1 MTRTVAVIGGGIVG
15 TCTAW
20 YLNQHGFEVT
30 VFERRD
36 AVARETSWGNAG
48 VVAPAYV
55 TPWAAPGMPRKVL
68 SYLFAAEAP
77 VLFRPVP
84 SAALARWL
92 AAWLGQ
98 CTLERY
104 RLNKSRMQRLA
115 FYSRDQ
121 LHALR
126 ATLHIDDGVRQGYL
140 QLMRSQRDLA
150 MAAPAIA
157 MLQEASVP
165 HRLLDAAACRQIE
178 PALSG
183 HTPLAGGLHLP
194 QDESASCAAFAQ
206 GLADAAMAAGVRFA
220 FGHTVRR
227 IRVEDGRATA
237 LEIDRQASDSA
248 DDSPRDLSRNSARNS
263 ASDLSDG
270 EVLTRVRAHT
280 PPHLTQPMTKPMTE
294 PVTQSMT
301 QRFDAVVVAGS
312 VDSLPLLAEHGIRL
326 PIWPVK
332 GYSTTLNL
340 PDAARGPRQA
350 MIDEAYKVAITPL
363 PGQIRLAGTAEIGS
377 PRLVPRDAALRTLVK
392 VGRDW
397 FPEAADWASARCW
410 VGARPMTPD
419 GPALLGAA
427 PVDGLFINMG
437 HGSTGWA
444 MACGAGK
451 VVADLVAGLRPEID
465 LDGLTI
471 ERLA

>member
-1 MTRTVAVIGGGIVG
+1 MTRHVAVIGGGIVG

-20 YLNQHGFEVT
+20 YLGQHGFEVT

-55 TPWAAPGMPRKVL
+55 MPWAAPGMPRKVL

-77 VLFRPVP
+77 VLFRPVA

-121 LHALR
+121 LHSLR
-126 ATLHIDDGVRQGYL
+126 ATLHIDDGMRQGYL
-140 QLMRSQRDLA
+140 QLMRSQQDLA

-157 MLQEASVP
+157 MLQEAGVP
-165 HRLLDAAACRQIE
+165 HRLLDAAACRQME
-178 PALSG
+178 PALSV
-183 HTPLAGGLHLP
+183 HTPLAGALHLP
-194 QDESASCAAFAQ
+194 QDESASCPAFAQ
-206 GLADAAMAAGVRFA
+206 GLADAAIKVGVRFA
-220 FGHTVRR
+220 FGHTVTR
-227 IRVEDGRATA
+227 IRVEDGRATS
-237 LEIDRQASDSA
+237 LEIERAPGERAPGDPAQAATARQARS
-248 DDSPRDLSRNSARNS
+248 
-263 ASDLSDG
+263 
-270 EVLTRVRAHT
+270 ERAE
-280 PPHLTQPMTKPMTE
+280 HLL
-294 PVTQSMT
+294 
-301 QRFDAVVVAGS
+301 QRFDAVVVAGA
-312 VDSLPLLAEHGIRL
+312 VDSLPLLAEHRIRL

-332 GYSTTLNL
+332 GYSTSLPL
-340 PDAARGPRQA
+340 PDPALGPRQA

-397 FPEAADWASARCW
+397 FPTAADWASASCW

-419 GPALLGAA
+419 GPALLGAT
-427 PVDGLFINMG
+427 PVGGLFINMG

-465 LDGLTI
+465 LDGLI
-471 ERLA
+471 ERLAR

>member
-1 MTRTVAVIGGGIVG
+1 MTRHVAVIGGGIVG

-30 VFERRD
+30 VFERRE

-55 TPWAAPGMPRKVL
+55 TPWAAPGMPWKVL

-77 VLFRPVP
+77 VLFRPVA

-104 RLNKSRMQRLA
+104 RMNKSRMQRLA

-126 ATLHIDDGVRQGYL
+126 AGLRIEDGVRQGYL

-157 MLQEASVP
+157 MLQEAGVP
-165 HRLLDAAACRQIE
+165 HQLLDAAACRELE
-178 PALSG
+178 PALSV
-183 HTPLAGGLHLP
+183 HTPLAGALHLP
-194 QDESASCAAFAQ
+194 QDESASCPAFAQ
-206 GLADAAMAAGVRFA
+206 GLADAAIKAGVRFA
-220 FGHTVRR
+220 FGHTVMR
-227 IRVEDGRATA
+227 IRVENRRVTS
-237 LEIDRQASDSA
+237 LEIERAAGDRAPGEPAQAAMAGQARSD
-248 DDSPRDLSRNSARNS
+248 
-263 ASDLSDG
+263 
-270 EVLTRVRAHT
+270 RAER
-280 PPHLTQPMTKPMTE
+280 LLKP
-294 PVTQSMT
+294 
-301 QRFDAVVVAGS
+301 FDAVVVAGAI
-312 VDSLPLLAEHGIRL
+312 DSLPLLAEHGIRL

-332 GYSTTLNL
+332 GYSTTLPL
-340 PDAARGPRQA
+340 PDPALGPRQA

-363 PGQIRLAGTAEIGS
+363 PGHIRLAGTAEIGS
-377 PRLVPRDAALRTLVK
+377 PKLVPREAALRTLVK

-397 FPEAADWASARCW
+397 FPTAADWASASCW

-419 GPALLGAA
+419 GPALLGAT
-427 PVDGLFINMG
+427 PVEGLFINMG

-471 ERLA
+471 ERLAR

>member
-1 MTRTVAVIGGGIVG
+1 MTRHVAVIGGGIVG

-20 YLNQHGFEVT
+20 YLSQHGFEVT
-30 VFERRD
+30 VFERRE

-55 TPWAAPGMPRKVL
+55 MPWAAPGMPRKVL

-77 VLFRPVP
+77 VLFRPVA

-121 LHALR
+121 LHSLR
-126 ATLHIDDGVRQGYL
+126 AGLRIEDGMRQGYL

-157 MLQEASVP
+157 MLQEAGVP
-165 HRLLDAAACRQIE
+165 HQLLDAAACRELE
-178 PALSG
+178 PALSV
-183 HTPLAGGLHLP
+183 HTPLAGALHLP
-194 QDESASCAAFAQ
+194 QDESASCPAFAQ
-206 GLADAAMAAGVRFA
+206 GLADAAIKAGVRFA
-220 FGHTVRR
+220 FGHTVTR
-227 IRVEDGRATA
+227 IRVEDGRATS
-237 LEIDRQASDSA
+237 LEIERAPGERAPGDPAQAATARRARSDRA
-248 DDSPRDLSRNSARNS
+248 
-263 ASDLSDG
+263 
-270 EVLTRVRAHT
+270 E
-280 PPHLTQPMTKPMTE
+280 HL
-294 PVTQSMT
+294 V
-301 QRFDAVVVAGS
+301 QRFDAVVVAGA
-312 VDSLPLLAEHGIRL
+312 VDSLPLLAEHRIRL

-332 GYSTTLNL
+332 GYSTSLPL
-340 PDAARGPRQA
+340 PDPALGPRQA

-397 FPEAADWASARCW
+397 FPTAADWASASCW

-419 GPALLGAA
+419 GPALLGAT
-427 PVDGLFINMG
+427 PVGGLFINMG

-471 ERLA
+471 ERLAR

>member
-1 MTRTVAVIGGGIVG
+1 MTRHVAVIGAGIIG

-77 VLFRPVP
+77 VLFRPVA
-84 SAALARWL
+84 SAALVRWL

-126 ATLHIDDGVRQGYL
+126 TSLRIDDGMRQGYL
-140 QLMRSQRDLA
+140 QLMRSEHDLA
-150 MAAPAIA
+150 MSAPAIA
-157 MLQEASVP
+157 MLQEAGVP
-165 HRLLDAAACRQIE
+165 HQLLDATACRQLE
-178 PALSG
+178 PALSR
-183 HTPLAGGLHLP
+183 HTPLAGALHLP
-194 QDESASCAAFAQ
+194 QDESASCPAFAQ
-206 GLADAAMAAGVRFA
+206 GLADAAVEAGVRFA
-220 FGHTVRR
+220 FGQTVRR
-227 IRVEDGRATA
+227 IRVVAGRAMA
-237 LEIDRQASDSA
+237 LDI
-248 DDSPRDLSRNSARNS
+248 N
-263 ASDLSDG
+263 
-270 EVLTRVRAHT
+270 RA
-280 PPHLTQPMTKPMTE
+280 E
-294 PVTQSMT
+294 SVTQQQT
-301 QRFDAVVVAGS
+301 RNFDAIVVAGA

-332 GYSTTLNL
+332 GYSTTLPL
-340 PDAARGPRQA
+340 ADEALGPRQA

-397 FPEAADWASARCW
+397 FPSAADWSRASCW

-419 GPALLGAA
+419 GPALLGAT

>member
-1 MTRTVAVIGGGIVG
+1 V
-15 TCTAW
+15 
-20 YLNQHGFEVT
+20 
-30 VFERRD
+30 
-36 AVARETSWGNAG
+36 AVARC
-48 VVAPAYV
+48 
-55 TPWAAPGMPRKVL
+55 
-68 SYLFAAEAP
+68 AAEAP
-77 VLFRPVP
+77 VLFRPVA

-104 RLNKSRMQRLA
+104 RINKSRMQRLA

-126 ATLHIDDGVRQGYL
+126 AGLRIEDGVRQGYL

-157 MLQEASVP
+157 MLQEAGVP
-165 HRLLDAAACRQIE
+165 HQLLDAAACRELE
-178 PALSG
+178 PALSV
-183 HTPLAGGLHLP
+183 HTPLAGALHLP
-194 QDESASCAAFAQ
+194 QDESASCPAFAQ
-206 GLADAAMAAGVRFA
+206 GLADAAIKAGVRFA
-220 FGHTVRR
+220 FGHTVMR
-227 IRVEDGRATA
+227 IRVENRRVTS
-237 LEIDRQASDSA
+237 LEIERAAGDRAPGEPAQAAMAGQARSD
-248 DDSPRDLSRNSARNS
+248 
-263 ASDLSDG
+263 
-270 EVLTRVRAHT
+270 RAER
-280 PPHLTQPMTKPMTE
+280 LLKP
-294 PVTQSMT
+294 
-301 QRFDAVVVAGS
+301 FDAVVVAGAI
-312 VDSLPLLAEHGIRL
+312 DSLPLLAEHGIRL

-332 GYSTTLNL
+332 GYSTTLPL
-340 PDAARGPRQA
+340 PDPALGPRQA

-363 PGQIRLAGTAEIGS
+363 PGHIRLAGTAEIGS
-377 PRLVPRDAALRTLVK
+377 PKLVPREAALRTLVK

-397 FPEAADWASARCW
+397 FPTAADWASAGCW

-419 GPALLGAA
+419 GPALLGAT
-427 PVDGLFINMG
+427 PVEGLFINMG

-471 ERLA
+471 ERLAR

>member
-1 MTRTVAVIGGGIVG
+1 MTRHVAVIGGGIVG

-20 YLNQHGFEVT
+20 YLGQHGFEVT

-55 TPWAAPGMPRKVL
+55 MPWAAPGMPRKVL

-77 VLFRPVP
+77 VLFRPVA

-121 LHALR
+121 LHSLR
-126 ATLHIDDGVRQGYL
+126 ATLHIDDGMRQGYL
-140 QLMRSQRDLA
+140 QLMRSQQDLA

-157 MLQEASVP
+157 MLQEAGVP
-165 HRLLDAAACRQIE
+165 HRLLDAAACRQME
-178 PALSG
+178 PALSV
-183 HTPLAGGLHLP
+183 HTPLAGALHLP
-194 QDESASCAAFAQ
+194 QDESASCPAFAQ
-206 GLADAAMAAGVRFA
+206 GLADAAIKVGVRFA
-220 FGHTVRR
+220 FGHTVTR
-227 IRVEDGRATA
+227 IRVEDGRATS
-237 LEIDRQASDSA
+237 LEIERAPGERAPGDPAQAAAARQARS
-248 DDSPRDLSRNSARNS
+248 
-263 ASDLSDG
+263 
-270 EVLTRVRAHT
+270 ERAE
-280 PPHLTQPMTKPMTE
+280 HLL
-294 PVTQSMT
+294 
-301 QRFDAVVVAGS
+301 QRFDAVVVAGA
-312 VDSLPLLAEHGIRL
+312 VDSLPLLAEHRIRL

-332 GYSTTLNL
+332 GYSTSLPL
-340 PDAARGPRQA
+340 PDPALGPRQA

-363 PGQIRLAGTAEIGS
+363 PGHIRLAGTAEIGS

-397 FPEAADWASARCW
+397 FPTAADWASASCW

-419 GPALLGAA
+419 GPALLGAT
-427 PVDGLFINMG
+427 PVGGLFINMG

-471 ERLA
+471 ERLAR

>member
-1 MTRTVAVIGGGIVG
+1 MTRHVAVIGGGIVG

-20 YLNQHGFEVT
+20 YLNQHGFDVT
-30 VFERRD
+30 VFERRE

-55 TPWAAPGMPRKVL
+55 TPWAAPGMPWKVL

-77 VLFRPVP
+77 VLFRPVA

-104 RLNKSRMQRLA
+104 RMNKSRMQRLA

-126 ATLHIDDGVRQGYL
+126 AGLRIEDGVRQGYL

-157 MLQEASVP
+157 MLQEAGVP
-165 HRLLDAAACRQIE
+165 HQLLDAAACRELE
-178 PALSG
+178 PALSV
-183 HTPLAGGLHLP
+183 HTPLAGALHLP
-194 QDESASCAAFAQ
+194 QDESASCPAFAQ
-206 GLADAAMAAGVRFA
+206 GLADSAIKAGVRFA
-220 FGHTVRR
+220 FGHTVMR
-227 IRVEDGRATA
+227 IRVENRRVTS
-237 LEIDRQASDSA
+237 LEIERAPGDRAPGEPALAAMAGQARSD
-248 DDSPRDLSRNSARNS
+248 RTERL
-263 ASDLSDG
+263 L
-270 EVLTRVRAHT
+270 
-280 PPHLTQPMTKPMTE
+280 KP
-294 PVTQSMT
+294 
-301 QRFDAVVVAGS
+301 FDAVVVAGAI
-312 VDSLPLLAEHGIRL
+312 DSLPLLAEHGIRL

-332 GYSTTLNL
+332 GYSTTLPL
-340 PDAARGPRQA
+340 HDAALGPRQA
-350 MIDEAYKVAITPL
+350 MIDEAYKVAITPM
-363 PGQIRLAGTAEIGS
+363 PGHVRLAGTAEIGS
-377 PRLVPRDAALRTLVK
+377 PKLVPRDAALRTLVK

-397 FPEAADWASARCW
+397 FPDAADWASARCW

-419 GPALLGAA
+419 GPALLGAT

>member
-1 MTRTVAVIGGGIVG
+1 MTRHVAVIGGGIVG

-30 VFERRD
+30 VFERRE

-55 TPWAAPGMPRKVL
+55 TPWAAPGMPWKVL

-77 VLFRPVP
+77 VLFRPVA

-104 RLNKSRMQRLA
+104 RMNKSRMQRLA

-126 ATLHIDDGVRQGYL
+126 AGLRIEDGVRQGYL

-157 MLQEASVP
+157 MLQEAGVP
-165 HRLLDAAACRQIE
+165 HQLLDAAACRELE
-178 PALSG
+178 PALSV
-183 HTPLAGGLHLP
+183 HTPLAGALHLP
-194 QDESASCAAFAQ
+194 QDESASCPAFAQ
-206 GLADAAMAAGVRFA
+206 GLADAAIKAGVRFA
-220 FGHTVRR
+220 FGHTVMR
-227 IRVEDGRATA
+227 IRVENRRVTS
-237 LEIDRQASDSA
+237 LEIERAAGDRAPGEPAQAAMAGQARSD
-248 DDSPRDLSRNSARNS
+248 
-263 ASDLSDG
+263 
-270 EVLTRVRAHT
+270 RAER
-280 PPHLTQPMTKPMTE
+280 LLKP
-294 PVTQSMT
+294 
-301 QRFDAVVVAGS
+301 FDAVVVAGAI
-312 VDSLPLLAEHGIRL
+312 DSLPLLAEHGIRL

-332 GYSTTLNL
+332 GYSTTLPL
-340 PDAARGPRQA
+340 PDPALGPRQA

-363 PGQIRLAGTAEIGS
+363 PGHIRLAGTAEIGS
-377 PRLVPRDAALRTLVK
+377 PKLVPREAALRTLVK

-397 FPEAADWASARCW
+397 FPTAADWASASCW

-419 GPALLGAA
+419 GPALLGAT
-427 PVDGLFINMG
+427 PVEGLFINMG

-471 ERLA
+471 KRLAR

>member
-1 MTRTVAVIGGGIVG
+1 MTRHVAVIGGGIVG

-20 YLNQHGFEVT
+20 YLNQHGFDVT
-30 VFERRD
+30 VFERRE

-55 TPWAAPGMPRKVL
+55 TPWAAPGMPWKVL

-77 VLFRPVP
+77 VLFRPVA

-104 RLNKSRMQRLA
+104 RMNKSRMQRLA

-121 LHALR
+121 LHVLR
-126 ATLHIDDGVRQGYL
+126 AGLRIEDGVRQGYL

-157 MLQEASVP
+157 MLQEAGVP
-165 HRLLDAAACRQIE
+165 HQLLDAAACRELE
-178 PALSG
+178 PALSV
-183 HTPLAGGLHLP
+183 HTPLAGALHLP
-194 QDESASCAAFAQ
+194 QDESASCPAFAQ
-206 GLADAAMAAGVRFA
+206 GLADAAIKAGVRFA
-220 FGHTVRR
+220 FGHTVMR
-227 IRVEDGRATA
+227 IRVENRRVAS
-237 LEIDRQASDSA
+237 LEIERAAGDRAPGEPAQAAMAGQARSD
-248 DDSPRDLSRNSARNS
+248 
-263 ASDLSDG
+263 
-270 EVLTRVRAHT
+270 RAER
-280 PPHLTQPMTKPMTE
+280 LLKP
-294 PVTQSMT
+294 
-301 QRFDAVVVAGS
+301 FDAVVVAGAI
-312 VDSLPLLAEHGIRL
+312 DSLPLLAEHGIRL

-332 GYSTTLNL
+332 GYSTTLPL
-340 PDAARGPRQA
+340 PDPALGPRQA

-363 PGQIRLAGTAEIGS
+363 PGHIRLAGTAEIGS
-377 PRLVPRDAALRTLVK
+377 PKLVPREAALRTLVK

-397 FPEAADWASARCW
+397 FPTAADWASASCW

-419 GPALLGAA
+419 GPALLGAT
-427 PVDGLFINMG
+427 PVEGLFINMG

-471 ERLA
+471 ERLAR

>member
-1 MTRTVAVIGGGIVG
+1 MTRHVAVIGAGIVG

-30 VFERRD
+30 VFERRE
-36 AVARETSWGNAG
+36 AVACETSWGNAG

-55 TPWAAPGMPRKVL
+55 TPWASPGMPRKVL

-77 VLFRPVP
+77 VLFRPVA

-92 AAWLGQ
+92 ASWLGQ

-104 RLNKSRMQRLA
+104 RINKSRMQRLA

-126 ATLHIDDGVRQGYL
+126 ATLHIDDGLRQGYL
-140 QLMRSQRDLA
+140 QLMRSEQDLA

-157 MLQEASVP
+157 MLQEAGVP
-165 HRLLDAAACRQIE
+165 HQLLDAAACRLME
-178 PALSG
+178 PALST
-183 HTPLAGGLHLP
+183 HTPLAGALHLP
-194 QDESASCAAFAQ
+194 QDESASCPAFAQ
-206 GLADAAMAAGVRFA
+206 GLADAAMQAGVRFA
-220 FGHTVRR
+220 FGHKVSR
-227 IRVEDGRATA
+227 IRVEAGRVTA
-237 LEIDRQASDSA
+237 LEISLQAKASSIDSASDSQVA
-248 DDSPRDLSRNSARNS
+248 GAATTVRTDKPQHLSQRRTRQ
-263 ASDLSDG
+263 LS
-270 EVLTRVRAHT
+270 
-280 PPHLTQPMTKPMTE
+280 
-294 PVTQSMT
+294 
-301 QRFDAVVVAGS
+301 QRFDAVVVAGA

-332 GYSTTLNL
+332 GYSTTLTL
-340 PDAARGPRQA
+340 PDAALGPRQA

-377 PRLVPRDAALRTLVK
+377 PRLVPREAALRTLVK

-397 FPEAADWASARCW
+397 FPAAADWASASCW

-419 GPALLGAA
+419 GPALLGAT

-451 VVADLVAGLRPEID
+451 VVADLLAGHRPEID

>member
-1 MTRTVAVIGGGIVG
+1 MTRHVAVIGGGIVG

-20 YLNQHGFEVT
+20 YLSQHGFEVT

-55 TPWAAPGMPRKVL
+55 MPWAAPGMPRKVL

-77 VLFRPVP
+77 VLFRPVA

-121 LHALR
+121 LHSLR
-126 ATLHIDDGVRQGYL
+126 ATLHIDDGMRQGYL
-140 QLMRSQRDLA
+140 QLMRSQQDLA

-157 MLQEASVP
+157 MLQEAGVP
-165 HRLLDAAACRQIE
+165 HRLLDAAACRQME
-178 PALSG
+178 PALSV
-183 HTPLAGGLHLP
+183 HTPLAGALHLP
-194 QDESASCAAFAQ
+194 QDESASCPAFAQ
-206 GLADAAMAAGVRFA
+206 GLADAAIKAGVRFA
-220 FGHTVRR
+220 FGHTVTR
-227 IRVEDGRATA
+227 IRVEDGRATS
-237 LEIDRQASDSA
+237 LEIERAPGERAPGDPAQAATARQARS
-248 DDSPRDLSRNSARNS
+248 
-263 ASDLSDG
+263 
-270 EVLTRVRAHT
+270 ERAE
-280 PPHLTQPMTKPMTE
+280 HLL
-294 PVTQSMT
+294 
-301 QRFDAVVVAGS
+301 QRFDAVVVAGA
-312 VDSLPLLAEHGIRL
+312 VDSLPLLAEHRIRL

-332 GYSTTLNL
+332 GYSTSLPL
-340 PDAARGPRQA
+340 PDPALGPRQA

-363 PGQIRLAGTAEIGS
+363 PGHIRLAGTAEIGS

-397 FPEAADWASARCW
+397 FPTAADWASASCW

-419 GPALLGAA
+419 GPALLGAT
-427 PVDGLFINMG
+427 PVGGLFINMG

-471 ERLA
+471 ERLAR

>member
-1 MTRTVAVIGGGIVG
+1 
-15 TCTAW
+15 
-20 YLNQHGFEVT
+20 
-30 VFERRD
+30 
-36 AVARETSWGNAG
+36 
-48 VVAPAYV
+48 
-55 TPWAAPGMPRKVL
+55 
-68 SYLFAAEAP
+68 
-77 VLFRPVP
+77 
-84 SAALARWL
+84 
-92 AAWLGQ
+92 
-98 CTLERY
+98 
-104 RLNKSRMQRLA
+104 
-115 FYSRDQ
+115 
-121 LHALR
+121 
-126 ATLHIDDGVRQGYL
+126 
-140 QLMRSQRDLA
+140 
-150 MAAPAIA
+150 MAAQAIA
-157 MLQEASVP
+157 MLQEAGVP

-183 HTPLAGGLHLP
+183 HTALAGGLHLP
-194 QDESASCAAFAQ
+194 QDESASCPAFAQ
-206 GLADAAMAAGVRFA
+206 GLANAAIQAGVRFA
-220 FGHTVRR
+220 FGQTVRR
-227 IRVEDGRATA
+227 IRVEGGRVTA
-237 LEIDRQASDSA
+237 LEIGRPASDSSV
-248 DDSPRDLSRNSARNS
+248 DSPRDLSRHSAG
-263 ASDLSDG
+263 DLSGDSP
-270 EVLTRVRAHT
+270 RAGT
-280 PPHLTQPMTKPMTE
+280 AASGRSGKPQRLMQGQTQHQ
-294 PVTQSMT
+294 TQH
-301 QRFDAVVVAGS
+301 FDAVVVAGA

-326 PIWPVK
+326 PIWPIK

-397 FPEAADWASARCW
+397 FPDAADWSSASCW

-419 GPALLGAA
+419 GPALLGAT

-451 VVADLVAGLRPEID
+451 VVADLLAGHRPEID

>member
-1 MTRTVAVIGGGIVG
+1 MTRHVAVIGAGIVG

-36 AVARETSWGNAG
+36 AVAREASWGNAG

-55 TPWAAPGMPRKVL
+55 TPWAAPGMPGKVL

-77 VLFRPVP
+77 VLFRPVA

-126 ATLHIDDGVRQGYL
+126 ATLHIDDGMRQGYL
-140 QLMRSQRDLA
+140 QLMRSQQDLA

-157 MLQEASVP
+157 MLQEAGVP
-165 HRLLDAAACRQIE
+165 HRLLDAAACRQME
-178 PALSG
+178 PALSA

-194 QDESASCAAFAQ
+194 QDESASCPAFAQ
-206 GLADAAMAAGVRFA
+206 GLANAAIQAGVRFA
-220 FGHTVRR
+220 FGQTVRR
-227 IRVEDGRATA
+227 IRVEGGRVTA
-237 LEIDRQASDSA
+237 LEIDRRASDSA
-248 DDSPRDLSRNSARNS
+248 GDSPRAGTAASGRSAKPQR
-263 ASDLSDG
+263 LMQG
-270 EVLTRVRAHT
+270 K
-280 PPHLTQPMTKPMTE
+280 TQ
-294 PVTQSMT
+294 QQT
-301 QRFDAVVVAGS
+301 QRFDAVVVAGA

-397 FPEAADWASARCW
+397 FPAAADWASARCW

-419 GPALLGAA
+419 GPALIGAT

>member
-1 MTRTVAVIGGGIVG
+1 MTRHVAVIGGGIVG

-30 VFERRD
+30 VFERRE

-55 TPWAAPGMPRKVL
+55 TPWAAPGMPWKVL

-77 VLFRPVP
+77 VLFRPVA

-104 RLNKSRMQRLA
+104 RINKSRMQRLA

-121 LHALR
+121 LHTLR
-126 ATLHIDDGVRQGYL
+126 GGLRIEDGVRQGYL

-157 MLQEASVP
+157 MLQEAGVP
-165 HRLLDAAACRQIE
+165 HQLLDAVACRELE
-178 PALSG
+178 PALSV
-183 HTPLAGGLHLP
+183 HTPLAGALHLP
-194 QDESASCAAFAQ
+194 QDESASCPAFAQ
-206 GLADAAMAAGVRFA
+206 GLADAAIKAGVRFA
-220 FGHTVRR
+220 FGHTVIR
-227 IRVEDGRATA
+227 IRVEDGRATS
-237 LEIDRQASDSA
+237 LEIERAAGDRAPGEPAQAAMAGQARSD
-248 DDSPRDLSRNSARNS
+248 RTERL
-263 ASDLSDG
+263 L
-270 EVLTRVRAHT
+270 
-280 PPHLTQPMTKPMTE
+280 KP
-294 PVTQSMT
+294 
-301 QRFDAVVVAGS
+301 FDAVVVAGAI
-312 VDSLPLLAEHGIRL
+312 DSLPLLAEHGIRL

-332 GYSTTLNL
+332 GYSTSLPL
-340 PDAARGPRQA
+340 PDPALGPRQA

-363 PGQIRLAGTAEIGS
+363 PGHIRLAGTAEIGS
-377 PRLVPRDAALRTLVK
+377 PKLVPRDAALRTLVK

-397 FPEAADWASARCW
+397 FPTAADWASASCW

-419 GPALLGAA
+419 GPALLGAT

-471 ERLA
+471 ERLAR

>member
-1 MTRTVAVIGGGIVG
+1 MTRHVAVIGGGIVG

-20 YLNQHGFEVT
+20 YLSQHGFEVT
-30 VFERRD
+30 VFERRE

-55 TPWAAPGMPRKVL
+55 MPWAAPGMPRKVL

-77 VLFRPVP
+77 VLFRPVA

-121 LHALR
+121 LHSLR
-126 ATLHIDDGVRQGYL
+126 AGLRIEDGMRQGYL

-157 MLQEASVP
+157 MLQEAGVP
-165 HRLLDAAACRQIE
+165 HRLLDAAACRQME
-178 PALSG
+178 PALSV
-183 HTPLAGGLHLP
+183 HTPLAGALHLP
-194 QDESASCAAFAQ
+194 QDESASCPAFAQ
-206 GLADAAMAAGVRFA
+206 GLADAAIKAGVRFA
-220 FGHTVRR
+220 FGHTVTR
-227 IRVEDGRATA
+227 IRVEDGRATS
-237 LEIDRQASDSA
+237 LEIERAPGERAPGDPAQAATARQARS
-248 DDSPRDLSRNSARNS
+248 
-263 ASDLSDG
+263 
-270 EVLTRVRAHT
+270 ERAE
-280 PPHLTQPMTKPMTE
+280 HLL
-294 PVTQSMT
+294 
-301 QRFDAVVVAGS
+301 QRFDAVVVAGA
-312 VDSLPLLAEHGIRL
+312 VDSLPLLAEHRIRL

-332 GYSTTLNL
+332 GYSTSLPL
-340 PDAARGPRQA
+340 PDPALGPRQA

-363 PGQIRLAGTAEIGS
+363 PGHIRLAGTAEIGS

-397 FPEAADWASARCW
+397 FPTAADWASASCW

-419 GPALLGAA
+419 GPALLGAT
-427 PVDGLFINMG
+427 PVGGLFINMG

-471 ERLA
+471 ERLAR

>member
-1 MTRTVAVIGGGIVG
+1 MTRHVAVIGGGIVG

-20 YLNQHGFEVT
+20 YLGQHGFEVT

-55 TPWAAPGMPRKVL
+55 MPWAAPGMPRKVL

-77 VLFRPVP
+77 VLFRPVA

-121 LHALR
+121 LHSLR
-126 ATLHIDDGVRQGYL
+126 ATLHIDDGMRQGYL
-140 QLMRSQRDLA
+140 QLMRSQQDLA

-157 MLQEASVP
+157 MLQEAGVP
-165 HRLLDAAACRQIE
+165 HRLLDATACRQME
-178 PALSG
+178 PALSV
-183 HTPLAGGLHLP
+183 HAPLAGALHLP
-194 QDESASCAAFAQ
+194 QDESASCPAFAQ
-206 GLADAAMAAGVRFA
+206 GLADAAIKAGVRFA
-220 FGHTVRR
+220 FGHTVTR
-227 IRVEDGRATA
+227 IRVEDGRATS
-237 LEIDRQASDSA
+237 LEIERASGERAPGDPAQAATARQARS
-248 DDSPRDLSRNSARNS
+248 
-263 ASDLSDG
+263 
-270 EVLTRVRAHT
+270 ERAE
-280 PPHLTQPMTKPMTE
+280 HL
-294 PVTQSMT
+294 V
-301 QRFDAVVVAGS
+301 QRFDAVVVAGA
-312 VDSLPLLAEHGIRL
+312 VDSLPLLAEHRIRL

-332 GYSTTLNL
+332 GYSTSLPL
-340 PDAARGPRQA
+340 PDPALGPRQA

-397 FPEAADWASARCW
+397 FPTAADWASASCW

-419 GPALLGAA
+419 GPALLGAT
-427 PVDGLFINMG
+427 PVGGLFINMG

-471 ERLA
+471 ERLAR

>member
-1 MTRTVAVIGGGIVG
+1 MTRHVAVIGGGIVG

-20 YLNQHGFEVT
+20 YLGQHGFEVT

-55 TPWAAPGMPRKVL
+55 MPWAAPGMPRKVL

-77 VLFRPVP
+77 VLFRPVA

-121 LHALR
+121 LHSLR
-126 ATLHIDDGVRQGYL
+126 ATLHIDDGMRQGYL
-140 QLMRSQRDLA
+140 QLMRSQQDLA

-157 MLQEASVP
+157 MLQEAGVP
-165 HRLLDAAACRQIE
+165 HRLLDAAACRQME
-178 PALSG
+178 PALSV
-183 HTPLAGGLHLP
+183 HTPLAGALHLP
-194 QDESASCAAFAQ
+194 QDESASCPAFAQ
-206 GLADAAMAAGVRFA
+206 GLADAAIKVGVRFA
-220 FGHTVRR
+220 FGHTVTR
-227 IRVEDGRATA
+227 IRVEDGRATS
-237 LEIDRQASDSA
+237 LEIERAPGERAPGDPAQAATARQARS
-248 DDSPRDLSRNSARNS
+248 
-263 ASDLSDG
+263 
-270 EVLTRVRAHT
+270 ERAK
-280 PPHLTQPMTKPMTE
+280 HL
-294 PVTQSMT
+294 V
-301 QRFDAVVVAGS
+301 QRFDAVVVAGA
-312 VDSLPLLAEHGIRL
+312 VDSLPLLAEHRIRL

-332 GYSTTLNL
+332 GYSTSLPL
-340 PDAARGPRQA
+340 PDPALGPRQA

-363 PGQIRLAGTAEIGS
+363 PGHIRLAGTAEIGS

-397 FPEAADWASARCW
+397 FPTAADWASASCW

-419 GPALLGAA
+419 GPALLGAT
-427 PVDGLFINMG
+427 PVGGLFINMG

-471 ERLA
+471 ERLAR

>member
-1 MTRTVAVIGGGIVG
+1 MTRHVAVIGGGIVG

-20 YLNQHGFEVT
+20 YLSQHGFEVT
-30 VFERRD
+30 VFERRE

-55 TPWAAPGMPRKVL
+55 MPWAAPGMPRKVL

-77 VLFRPVP
+77 VLFRPVA

-121 LHALR
+121 LHSLR
-126 ATLHIDDGVRQGYL
+126 AGLRIEDGMRQGYL

-157 MLQEASVP
+157 MLQEAGVP
-165 HRLLDAAACRQIE
+165 HQLLDAAACRELE
-178 PALSG
+178 PALSV
-183 HTPLAGGLHLP
+183 HTPLAGALHLP
-194 QDESASCAAFAQ
+194 HDESASCPAFAQ
-206 GLADAAMAAGVRFA
+206 GLADAAIKAGVRFA
-220 FGHTVRR
+220 FGHTVTR
-227 IRVEDGRATA
+227 IRVEDGRATS
-237 LEIDRQASDSA
+237 LEIERAPGERAPGDPAQAATARRARSDRA
-248 DDSPRDLSRNSARNS
+248 
-263 ASDLSDG
+263 
-270 EVLTRVRAHT
+270 E
-280 PPHLTQPMTKPMTE
+280 HL
-294 PVTQSMT
+294 V
-301 QRFDAVVVAGS
+301 QRFDAVVVAGA
-312 VDSLPLLAEHGIRL
+312 VDSLPLLAEHRIRL

-332 GYSTTLNL
+332 GYSTSLPL
-340 PDAARGPRQA
+340 PDPALGPRQA

-397 FPEAADWASARCW
+397 FPTAADWASASCW

-419 GPALLGAA
+419 GPALLGAT
-427 PVDGLFINMG
+427 PVGGLFINMG

-471 ERLA
+471 ERLAR

>member
-1 MTRTVAVIGGGIVG
+1 MTRHVAVIGGGIVG

-20 YLNQHGFEVT
+20 YLSQHGFEVT

-55 TPWAAPGMPRKVL
+55 MPWAAPGMPRKVL

-77 VLFRPVP
+77 VLFRPVA

-121 LHALR
+121 LHSLR
-126 ATLHIDDGVRQGYL
+126 AGLRIEDGMRQGYL
-140 QLMRSQRDLA
+140 QLMRSQQDLA

-157 MLQEASVP
+157 MLQEAGVP
-165 HRLLDAAACRQIE
+165 HQLLDAAACRQME
-178 PALSG
+178 PALSV
-183 HTPLAGGLHLP
+183 HTPLAGALHLP
-194 QDESASCAAFAQ
+194 QDESASCPAFAQ
-206 GLADAAMAAGVRFA
+206 GLADAAIKAGVRFA
-220 FGHTVRR
+220 FGHTVTR
-227 IRVEDGRATA
+227 IRVEDGRATS
-237 LEIDRQASDSA
+237 LEIERAPGERAPGDPAQAATARQARS
-248 DDSPRDLSRNSARNS
+248 
-263 ASDLSDG
+263 
-270 EVLTRVRAHT
+270 ERAE
-280 PPHLTQPMTKPMTE
+280 HLL
-294 PVTQSMT
+294 
-301 QRFDAVVVAGS
+301 QRFDAVVVAGA
-312 VDSLPLLAEHGIRL
+312 VDSLPLLAEHRIRL

-332 GYSTTLNL
+332 GYSTSLPL
-340 PDAARGPRQA
+340 PDPALGPRQA

-397 FPEAADWASARCW
+397 FPTAADWASASCW

-419 GPALLGAA
+419 GPALLGAT
-427 PVDGLFINMG
+427 PVGGLFINMG

-471 ERLA
+471 ERLAR

>member
-1 MTRTVAVIGGGIVG
+1 MTRHVAVIGGGIVG

-20 YLNQHGFEVT
+20 YLGQHGFEVT

-55 TPWAAPGMPRKVL
+55 MPWAAPGMPRKVL

-77 VLFRPVP
+77 VLFRPVA

-121 LHALR
+121 LHSLR
-126 ATLHIDDGVRQGYL
+126 ATLHIDDGMRQGYL
-140 QLMRSQRDLA
+140 QLMRSQQDLA

-157 MLQEASVP
+157 MLQEAGVP
-165 HRLLDAAACRQIE
+165 HRLLDAAACRQME
-178 PALSG
+178 PALSV
-183 HTPLAGGLHLP
+183 HTPLAGALHLP
-194 QDESASCAAFAQ
+194 QDESASCPAFAQ
-206 GLADAAMAAGVRFA
+206 GLADAAIKAGVRFA
-220 FGHTVRR
+220 FGHTVTR
-227 IRVEDGRATA
+227 IRVEDGRATS
-237 LEIDRQASDSA
+237 LEIERAPGERAPGDPAQAATARQARS
-248 DDSPRDLSRNSARNS
+248 
-263 ASDLSDG
+263 
-270 EVLTRVRAHT
+270 ERAEH
-280 PPHLTQPMTKPMTE
+280 
-294 PVTQSMT
+294 PV
-301 QRFDAVVVAGS
+301 QRFDAVVVAGA
-312 VDSLPLLAEHGIRL
+312 VDSLPLLAEHRIRL

-332 GYSTTLNL
+332 GYSTSL
-340 PDAARGPRQA
+340 PLADPALGPRQA

-363 PGQIRLAGTAEIGS
+363 PGHIRLAGTAEIGS

-397 FPEAADWASARCW
+397 FPTAADWASASCW

-419 GPALLGAA
+419 GPALLGAT
-427 PVDGLFINMG
+427 PVGGLFINMG

-471 ERLA
+471 ERLAR

>member
-1 MTRTVAVIGGGIVG
+1 MTRHVAVIGGGIVG

-30 VFERRD
+30 VFERRE

-55 TPWAAPGMPRKVL
+55 TPWAAPGMPWKVL

-77 VLFRPVP
+77 VLFRPVA

-92 AAWLGQ
+92 ATWLGQ

-104 RLNKSRMQRLA
+104 RINKSRMQRLA

-126 ATLHIDDGVRQGYL
+126 AGLRIEDGVRQGYL

-157 MLQEASVP
+157 MLQDAGVP
-165 HRLLDAAACRQIE
+165 HRLLDAAACRELE
-178 PALSG
+178 PALSVQ
-183 HTPLAGGLHLP
+183 TPLAGALHLP
-194 QDESASCAAFAQ
+194 QDESASCPAFAQ
-206 GLADAAMAAGVRFA
+206 GLADAAIQAGVRFA
-220 FGHTVRR
+220 FGHRVRR
-227 IRVEDGRATA
+227 IRVEGGRATA
-237 LEIDRQASDSA
+237 LEIELQAKDSVIDSA
-248 DDSPRDLSRNSARNS
+248 KGSSGDPQGAG
-263 ASDLSDG
+263 A
-270 EVLTRVRAHT
+270 VTRVRASKSQELSQH
-280 PPHLTQPMTKPMTE
+280 PSQQL
-294 PVTQSMT
+294 S
-301 QRFDAVVVAGS
+301 QRFDAVVVAGA

-332 GYSTTLNL
+332 GYSTTLAL
-340 PDAARGPRQA
+340 HDAALGPRQA
-350 MIDEAYKVAITPL
+350 MIDEAYKVAITPM
-363 PGQIRLAGTAEIGS
+363 PGHVRLAGTAEIGS
-377 PRLVPRDAALRTLVK
+377 PKLVPRDAALRTLVK

-397 FPEAADWASARCW
+397 FPDAADWASARCW

-419 GPALLGAA
+419 GPALLGAT

-471 ERLA
+471 ERLAR

>member
-1 MTRTVAVIGGGIVG
+1 MTRHVAVIGAGIVG

-20 YLNQHGFEVT
+20 YLNQHGLEVT

-36 AVARETSWGNAG
+36 AVAREASWGNAG

-55 TPWAAPGMPRKVL
+55 TPWAAPGMPGKVL
-68 SYLFAAEAP
+68 SCLFAAEAP
-77 VLFRPVP
+77 VRFRPVP

-126 ATLHIDDGVRQGYL
+126 AGLCIEDGVRQGYL
-140 QLMRSQRDLA
+140 QLMRNQQDMA

-157 MLQEASVP
+157 MLQEAGVP

-178 PALSG
+178 PALSAD
-183 HTPLAGGLHLP
+183 TPLAGGLHLP
-194 QDESASCAAFAQ
+194 QDESASCPAFAQ
-206 GLADAAMAAGVRFA
+206 GLADAAIQAGVRFA

-227 IRVEDGRATA
+227 IRVEGGRVTA
-237 LEIDRQASDSA
+237 LEIDRPASDLSG
-248 DDSPRDLSRNSARNS
+248 DSPRDLSTNS
-263 ASDLSDG
+263 ASDLTG
-270 EVLTRVRAHT
+270 VEALTRVRALQ
-280 PPHLTQPMTKPMTE
+280 PRHLTKHQAKPATE

-340 PDAARGPRQA
+340 PDVALGPRTA

-377 PRLVPRDAALRTLVK
+377 PRLVPSDAALRTLVK

-397 FPEAADWASARCW
+397 FPDAADWASARCW

-419 GPALLGAA
+419 GPALLGAT

>member
-1 MTRTVAVIGGGIVG
+1 MTRHVAVIGGGIVG

-20 YLNQHGFEVT
+20 YLGQHGFEVT

-55 TPWAAPGMPRKVL
+55 MPWAAPGMPRKVL

-77 VLFRPVP
+77 VLFRPVA

-121 LHALR
+121 LHSLR
-126 ATLHIDDGVRQGYL
+126 ATLHIDDGMRQGYL
-140 QLMRSQRDLA
+140 QLMRSQQDLA

-157 MLQEASVP
+157 MLQEAGVP
-165 HRLLDAAACRQIE
+165 HRLLDAAACRQME
-178 PALSG
+178 PALSV
-183 HTPLAGGLHLP
+183 HTPLAGALHLP
-194 QDESASCAAFAQ
+194 QDESASCPAFAQ
-206 GLADAAMAAGVRFA
+206 GLADAAIKVGVRFA
-220 FGHTVRR
+220 FGHTVTR
-227 IRVEDGRATA
+227 IRVEDGRATS
-237 LEIDRQASDSA
+237 LEIERAPGERAPGDPAQAAAARQARS
-248 DDSPRDLSRNSARNS
+248 
-263 ASDLSDG
+263 
-270 EVLTRVRAHT
+270 ERAE
-280 PPHLTQPMTKPMTE
+280 HLL
-294 PVTQSMT
+294 
-301 QRFDAVVVAGS
+301 QRFDAVVVAGA
-312 VDSLPLLAEHGIRL
+312 VDSLPLLAEHRIRL

-332 GYSTTLNL
+332 GYSTSLPL
-340 PDAARGPRQA
+340 PDPALGPRQA

-397 FPEAADWASARCW
+397 FPTAADWASASCW

-419 GPALLGAA
+419 GPALLGAT
-427 PVDGLFINMG
+427 PVGGLFINMG

-471 ERLA
+471 ERLAR

>member
-1 MTRTVAVIGGGIVG
+1 MTRHVAVIGGGIVG

-20 YLNQHGFEVT
+20 YLSQHGFEVT

-55 TPWAAPGMPRKVL
+55 MPWAAPGMPRKVL

-77 VLFRPVP
+77 VLFRPVA

-121 LHALR
+121 LHSLR
-126 ATLHIDDGVRQGYL
+126 ATLHIDDGMRQGYL
-140 QLMRSQRDLA
+140 QLMRSQQDLA

-157 MLQEASVP
+157 MLQEAGVP
-165 HRLLDAAACRQIE
+165 HRLLDAAACRQME
-178 PALSG
+178 PALSV
-183 HTPLAGGLHLP
+183 HTPLAGALHLP
-194 QDESASCAAFAQ
+194 QDESASCPAFAQ
-206 GLADAAMAAGVRFA
+206 GLADAAIKVGVRFA
-220 FGHTVRR
+220 FGHTVTR
-227 IRVEDGRATA
+227 IRVEDGRATS
-237 LEIDRQASDSA
+237 LEIERAPGERAPGDPAQAATARQARS
-248 DDSPRDLSRNSARNS
+248 
-263 ASDLSDG
+263 
-270 EVLTRVRAHT
+270 ERAEH
-280 PPHLTQPMTKPMTE
+280 
-294 PVTQSMT
+294 PV
-301 QRFDAVVVAGS
+301 QRFDAVVVAGA
-312 VDSLPLLAEHGIRL
+312 VDSLPLLAEHRIRL

-332 GYSTTLNL
+332 GYSTSLPL
-340 PDAARGPRQA
+340 PDPALGPRQA

-397 FPEAADWASARCW
+397 FPTAADWASASCW

-419 GPALLGAA
+419 GPALLGAT
-427 PVDGLFINMG
+427 PVGGLFINMG

-471 ERLA
+471 ERLAR

>member
-1 MTRTVAVIGGGIVG
+1 MTRHVAVIGGGIVG

-77 VLFRPVP
+77 VLFRPVA

-104 RLNKSRMQRLA
+104 RINKSRMQRLA

-140 QLMRSQRDLA
+140 QLMRSQQDLA
-150 MAAPAIA
+150 MAAPALA
-157 MLQEASVP
+157 MLQEAGVP

-178 PALSG
+178 PALS
-183 HTPLAGGLHLP
+183 TDTALAGGLHLP
-194 QDESASCAAFAQ
+194 QDESASCPAFAQ
-206 GLADAAMAAGVRFA
+206 GLADAAIAAGVRFA
-220 FGHTVRR
+220 FGQTVRR
-227 IRVEDGRATA
+227 IRVEGGRATA
-237 LEIDRQASDSA
+237 LEIDRPVSGSA
-248 DDSPRDLSRNSARNS
+248 IDLARNS
-263 ASDLSDG
+263 ASDLSG
-270 EVLTRVRAHT
+270 VEALTRSRANKL
-280 PPHLTQPMTKPMTE
+280 PYLAE
-294 PVTQSMT
+294 PVIQSRT
-301 QRFDAVVVAGS
+301 QRFDAVVVAGA

-377 PRLVPRDAALRTLVK
+377 PRLVPSDAALRTLVK

-397 FPEAADWASARCW
+397 FPDAADWASASCW

-419 GPALLGAA
+419 GPALLGAT

-451 VVADLVAGLRPEID
+451 VVADLLAGLRPEID

>member
-1 MTRTVAVIGGGIVG
+1 MTRHVAVIGGGIVG

-20 YLNQHGFEVT
+20 YLGQHGFEVT

-55 TPWAAPGMPRKVL
+55 MPWAAPGMPRKVL

-77 VLFRPVP
+77 VLFRPVA

-121 LHALR
+121 LHSLR
-126 ATLHIDDGVRQGYL
+126 ATLHIDDGMRQGYL
-140 QLMRSQRDLA
+140 QLMRSQQDLA

-157 MLQEASVP
+157 MLQEAGVP
-165 HRLLDAAACRQIE
+165 HRLLDAAACRQME
-178 PALSG
+178 PALSV
-183 HTPLAGGLHLP
+183 HTPLAGALHLP
-194 QDESASCAAFAQ
+194 QDESASCPAFAQ
-206 GLADAAMAAGVRFA
+206 GLADAAIKAGVRFA
-220 FGHTVRR
+220 FGHTVTR
-227 IRVEDGRATA
+227 IRVEDGRATS
-237 LEIDRQASDSA
+237 LEIERAPGERAPGDPAQAATARQARS
-248 DDSPRDLSRNSARNS
+248 
-263 ASDLSDG
+263 
-270 EVLTRVRAHT
+270 ERAE
-280 PPHLTQPMTKPMTE
+280 HLL
-294 PVTQSMT
+294 
-301 QRFDAVVVAGS
+301 QRFDAVVVAGA
-312 VDSLPLLAEHGIRL
+312 VDSLPLLAEHRIRL

-332 GYSTTLNL
+332 GYSTSLPL
-340 PDAARGPRQA
+340 PDPALGPRQA

-397 FPEAADWASARCW
+397 FPTAADWASASCW

-419 GPALLGAA
+419 GPALLGAT
-427 PVDGLFINMG
+427 PVGGLFINMG

-471 ERLA
+471 ERLAR